1 MPGTGIRGDKIA
13 VPLSFFT
20 HTANIGAEPGGI
32 TRRAPGR
39 TSHPAAAGPLS
50 AGEGPSLF
58 FAVDATL
65 PFLALTGHY
74 IIIPRPGCQ
83 VQAPFPLLFCPDL
96 PLST

>member
-1 MPGTGIRGDKIA
+1 MPGKGIRGDKIA

-20 HTANIGAEPGGI
+20 HPASIGADPGGI

-58 FAVDATL
+58 FDTDATL

-74 IIIPRPGCQ
+74 IIIPQSGCQ
-83 VQAPFPLLFCPDL
+83 VQAPFSLSFCSFSPM
-96 PLST
+96 ST